1 MVTHHSVAV
10 QREVIDFVLATS
22 RKEAAEKYKIEES
35 TIRSWVKKFEKR
47 GGVVGSERPPKKDY
61 VQKRWSAQFKKEIV
75 EHAKTKSRREIQE
88 LFNVPGPTTR
98 WVLLFLSIILNTFV
112 LRMWVLASQG
122 LDYRTTKKSPD
133 QRSEV
138 P

>member
-35 TIRSWVKKFEKR
+35 TIRSWVKKFENR

-61 VQKRWSAQFKKEIV
+61 VQKRWSAQFKKEIG

-98 WVLLFLSIILNTFV
+98 WVLPFLSIILNTFC
-112 LRMWVLASQG
+112 SQNVGACLPRVG
-122 LDYRTTKKSPD
+122 L
-133 QRSEV
+133 
-138 P
+138 